1 MAVMCGLRIQELTL
15 KSRTTESLPL
25 SPSPFLFLFLSLSI
39 SLYLYAISLSFSLSF
54 VLPTKY
60 CTRAVLYLRYGRIQY

>member
-39 SLYLYAISLSFSLSF
+39 SLYLYAISLSF